1 MSQNQLTP
9 EMQQQLEQLKDIQL
23 PEPVSWWPLA
33 YGWWGLMALALLA
46 VVMLWRHYQQNSHK
60 HTGSGKPKHLLQ
72 TLQTLQ
78 ILALNELAAI
88 ENKYANLFNSTE
100 TYVPEQQSQI
110 ADYATDLSALI
121 KRVLLQSDNGSIA
134 DAADN
139 LIVNNTDSSTINNST
154 INKTDSSRIKNNNIN
169 HTELA
174 TLTGQQWQAY
184 LIQTGMADASA
195 QFLASA
201 PYQPQSKETANNL
214 LQTLADTKTW
224 IVRYTSQYSNR
235 QKNKQ
240 TNSQTGKHIDKQTER
255 QA

>member
-46 VVMLWRHYQQNSHK
+46 VVMLWWHYRQGRGNPQS
-60 HTGSGKPKHLLQ
+60 TQPC
-72 TLQTLQ
+72 LQTLQ

-88 ENKYANLFNSTE
+88 ENKYANLLNSTE
-100 TYVPEQQSQI
+100 TYAPEQQSQI

-134 DAADN
+134 AADN
-139 LIVNNTDSSTINNST
+139 LIVNNTDS
-154 INKTDSSRIKNNNIN
+154 RIKNNNIN
-169 HTELA
+169 HAEL
-174 TLTGQQWQAY
+174 TSLTGQQWQTY

-201 PYQPQSKETANNL
+201 PYQPQSKETDNL
-214 LQTLADTKTW
+214 LQTLADTKAW
-224 IVRYTSQYSNR
+224 IVRYTDQHANS

-240 TNSQTGKHIDKQTER
+240 TNRQTGKHPDKKTER

>member
-46 VVMLWRHYQQNSHK
+46 VVMLWWHYRQGRGNPQS
-60 HTGSGKPKHLLQ
+60 TQPC
-72 TLQTLQ
+72 LQTLQ

-88 ENKYANLFNSTE
+88 ENKYANLLNSTE
-100 TYVPEQQSQI
+100 TYAPEQQSQI

-134 DAADN
+134 AADN
-139 LIVNNTDSSTINNST
+139 LIVNNTDS
-154 INKTDSSRIKNNNIN
+154 RIKNNNIN
-169 HTELA
+169 HAEL
-174 TLTGQQWQAY
+174 TSLTGQQWQTY
-184 LIQTGMADASA
+184 LIQTGMAEASA

-201 PYQPQSKETANNL
+201 PYQPQSKETADNL
-214 LQTLADTKTW
+214 LQTLADTKAW
-224 IVRYTSQYSNR
+224 IVRYTDQHANS

-240 TNSQTGKHIDKQTER
+240 TNRQTGKHPDKKTER

>member
-46 VVMLWRHYQQNSHK
+46 VVMLWWHYRQGRGNPQS
-60 HTGSGKPKHLLQ
+60 TQPC
-72 TLQTLQ
+72 LQTLQ

-88 ENKYANLFNSTE
+88 ENKYANLLNSTE
-100 TYVPEQQSQI
+100 TYAPEQQSQI

-134 DAADN
+134 AADN
-139 LIVNNTDSSTINNST
+139 LIVNNTDSSINN
-154 INKTDSSRIKNNNIN
+154 TDSHIKNNNMN
-169 HTELA
+169 HAEL
-174 TLTGQQWQAY
+174 TSLTGQQWQTY
-184 LIQTGMADASA
+184 LIQTGMAEASA

-201 PYQPQSKETANNL
+201 PYQPQSKETADNL
-214 LQTLADTKTW
+214 LQTLADTKAW
-224 IVRYTSQYSNR
+224 IVRYTDQHANS

-240 TNSQTGKHIDKQTER
+240 TNRQTGKHPDKKTER